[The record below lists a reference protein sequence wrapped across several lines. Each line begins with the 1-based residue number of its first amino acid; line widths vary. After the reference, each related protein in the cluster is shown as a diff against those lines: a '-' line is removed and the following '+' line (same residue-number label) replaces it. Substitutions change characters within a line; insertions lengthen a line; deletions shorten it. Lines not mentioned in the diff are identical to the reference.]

1 MLGDTNND
9 EDLQSDNDDSDND
22 PHYVPVDQE
31 DKGTCTNSCNYLNAV
46 QTCTCIWLAGGSA
59 WPTDLFLS
67 I

>member
-1 MLGDTNND
+1 MCHIGPFIFIEGDGANEMLGDTNND

-46 QTCTCIWLAGGSA
+46 
-59 WPTDLFLS
+59 
-67 I
+67 

>member
-22 PHYVPVDQE
+22 PHYVPVDQD

-46 QTCTCIWLAGGSA
+46 
-59 WPTDLFLS
+59 
-67 I
+67 